1 MEAVASGVTG
11 SISVPAQRT
20 VSVAIDKTDW
30 LLADEFQLSSLPKV
44 SRFQNNRFS
53 VEKKSARELETVVID
68 NYSGTLYAYWR
79 NSGTTAKI
87 PELNAVYVPAG
98 ATEHVKVPQVLSSYT
113 SGIDHVL
120 SAGAEGSTVIYRASM
135 ELGGSN
141 YYQDYT
147 LRIRRAPTLK
157 EVRVTETNGSPGC
170 AGELC

>member
-1 MEAVASGVTG
+1 MAQKYAVSFTDTNGVWKAGDLLTAKNAYGRVYSDENGNGVLELPAGDYTFTMEAAASGVTG

-30 LLADEFQLSSLPKV
+30 LLADEFQLSSRPK
-44 SRFQNNRFS
+44 SADFKNNRFS

-98 ATEHVKVPQVLSSYT
+98 S
-113 SGIDHVL
+113 D
-120 SAGAEGSTVIYRASM
+120 
-135 ELGGSN
+135 
-141 YYQDYT
+141 
-147 LRIRRAPTLK
+147 
-157 EVRVTETNGSPGC
+157 
-170 AGELC
+170 